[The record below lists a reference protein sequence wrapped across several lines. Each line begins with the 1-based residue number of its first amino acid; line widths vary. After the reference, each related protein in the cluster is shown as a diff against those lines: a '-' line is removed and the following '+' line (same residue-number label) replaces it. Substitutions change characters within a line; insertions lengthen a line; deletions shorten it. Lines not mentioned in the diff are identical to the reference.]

1 MKTLTQQEANKVVP
15 TWKFEN
21 DAIQKDFSF
30 KDFKDAFCFMTKIAF
45 YAEVQNHHPEWTN
58 VYNKVS
64 ITLNTHTS
72 SGVTEKDI
80 ELAKLIDKIII

>member
-1 MKTLTQQEANKVVP
+1 MKTLTQEEANNAAP

-21 DAIQKDFSF
+21 ESIQKDFSF

-45 YAEVQNHHPEWTN
+45 YAEIQDHHPEWSN
-58 VYNKVS
+58 IYNKVS
-64 ITLNTHTS
+64 IKLNTHSS

-80 ELAKLIDKIII
+80 DLAKSIDKIML